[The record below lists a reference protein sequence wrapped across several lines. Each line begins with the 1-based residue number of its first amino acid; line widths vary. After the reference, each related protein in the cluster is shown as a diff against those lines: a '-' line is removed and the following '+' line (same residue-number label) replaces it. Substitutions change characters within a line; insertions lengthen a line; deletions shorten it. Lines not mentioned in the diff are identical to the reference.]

1 MSSMAIEGRVLG
13 MGDNT
18 ARVEFDGLVD
28 PPEITEPAPDPY
40 GPRGVARIVGEG
52 VARGGQ
58 GFLKILFVRSTRAGV
73 QWPTEKR
80 HTLGTCG
87 STILFLANRPAV
99 VRGTARAVQNNRENE
114 CSPAAAS
121 TFHQHFYETPRKD
134 GRHKQIPEHNRKRS
148 R

>member
-52 VARGGQ
+52 VARSRQ
-58 GFLKILFVRSTRAGV
+58 GSLKILFVRPARAGV

-87 STILFLANRPAV
+87 STILFLVTRPAV
-99 VRGTARAVQNNRENE
+99 ARGTARAVQGDREDK
-114 CSPAAAS
+114 CGPAAAS
-121 TFHQHFYETPRKD
+121 TFHQHFHETPRKD
-134 GRHKQIPEHNRKRS
+134 GRHKQIPVTTQKA
-148 R
+148 